1 MFSAFQAKALGDD
14 KVLKLT
20 LEWGGRGL
28 RLGHG
33 AQDAVCGWS
42 LTSCRRHCGSL
53 TSDGR
58 QEVAA
63 ERGDH
68 PLHGLGQQRRS
79 RQAGTS
85 VVVAADPG
93 LGLGGAGA
101 GEGGQG
107 GEDAEPEI
115 LLQELPRLAVRR
127 LLQGRLYLTRRPVE
141 GQQILPMYYFL
152 AL

>member
-1 MFSAFQAKALGDD
+1 MGSPSTLQIKSFEEQQLPAEAPCPPPRGLADLQLRRGA
-14 KVLKLT
+14 VLSIYIGAGGLAART
-20 LEWGGRGL
+20 PGGR
-28 RLGHG
+28 
-33 AQDAVCGWS
+33 A
-42 LTSCRRHCGSL
+42 
-53 TSDGR
+53 
-58 QEVAA
+58 EAA
-63 ERGDH
+63 
-68 PLHGLGQQRRS
+68 PALLL
-79 RQAGTS
+79 
-85 VVVAADPG
+85 AADPG

-101 GEGGQG
+101 GEGGKG